1 MNGCFVLF
9 KLLSCFGLWDMF
21 FFSFVGDNF
30 MSIGRS
36 RFYNYQ
42 IDTKMTMGL
51 LREKLESVDPL

>member
-1 MNGCFVLF
+1 
-9 KLLSCFGLWDMF
+9 MF

-51 LREKLESVDPL
+51 LREKLESVDPLWTIA